1 MSTRLATQ
9 RQFIISTSSAAA
21 AAVEAAAVE
30 AAKSIQLETDEEQ
43 QELELVSKSTEDV
56 LTVVERRTPVS
67 PGSHG
72 EEFEFC
78 TEDGVVVAATLEDV
92 MTQVAHTLSHTLFL
106 FYFNWVSPCRIVSSC
121 RRS

>member
-30 AAKSIQLETDEEQ
+30 AAKSIQLEADEEQ

-56 LTVVERRTPVS
+56 LTVVERRTPAS

-92 MTQVAHTLSHTLFL
+92 MTQVAHTLPHTLFL

>member
-30 AAKSIQLETDEEQ
+30 AAKSIQLEADEEQ

-92 MTQVAHTLSHTLFL
+92 MTQVAHTLPHTLFL
-106 FYFNWVSPCRIVSSC
+106 FYFNWVSPCRIVSYC